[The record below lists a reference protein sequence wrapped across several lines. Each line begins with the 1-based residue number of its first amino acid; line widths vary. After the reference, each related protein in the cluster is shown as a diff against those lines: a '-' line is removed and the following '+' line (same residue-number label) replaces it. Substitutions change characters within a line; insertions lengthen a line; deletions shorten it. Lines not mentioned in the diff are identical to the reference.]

1 MLKSFLLGCLL
12 LLSHSVF
19 CQGQYTLSIAV
30 QHKQQPIDN
39 AVVKLLKLSDSSVV
53 TTTISNA
60 KGIAKFSA
68 LPAGKFLVQVSFTGF
83 ATNITTVEI
92 PAETLVTI
100 QLQASVSI
108 LQDVTVVTK
117 KPFLQ
122 RAQGKTIVNVEA
134 SVTNAGT
141 TVLEV
146 LEKLPGV
153 MVDKAGAINMQ
164 GKTGVLV
171 MIDDKPTYVSGADL
185 NNLLSSMSSQQVD
198 QIELI
203 TNPSAKYDANGNAGI
218 INIKTKKN
226 KQVGFNGI
234 ATVSVGQGRYSKSN
248 NSLVLNYRN
257 GTLNTFLNYS
267 MNYNKGF
274 TSIYA
279 WREYYNNSGA
289 VTAILEQ
296 PTY

>member
-12 LLSHSVF
+12 ILSHSVF
-19 CQGQYTLSIAV
+19 CQGQNTLSITIKY
-30 QHKQQPIDN
+30 KQQPIDN
-39 AVVKLLKLSDSSVV
+39 AVVKLLKPSDSSVV

-60 KGIAKFSA
+60 KGVANFSA
-68 LPAGKFLVQVSFTGF
+68 LAAGKYLVQVSFTGF

-100 QLQASVSI
+100 QLQASVST

-146 LEKLPGV
+146 LEKLPGI

-171 MIDDKPTYVSGADL
+171 MIDDKPTYVSGTDL

-234 ATVSVGQGRYSKSN
+234 ATVSAGQGRYSKSN
-248 NSLVLNYRN
+248 NSLVLN
-257 GTLNTFLNYS
+257 
-267 MNYNKGF
+267 
-274 TSIYA
+274 
-279 WREYYNNSGA
+279 
-289 VTAILEQ
+289 
-296 PTY
+296 